1 MKERFLIA
9 NLLNCKNQI
18 HHKSSVKEVSTTSNV
33 KEAAH
38 NYKQL
43 KKKHKVCNIYY
54 KKKNYHSLA
63 INSETWN
70 SVI

>member
-54 KKKNYHSLA
+54 KK
-63 INSETWN
+63 
-70 SVI
+70 

>member
-18 HHKSSVKEVSTTSNV
+18 HHKSSIKEVSTTSNV

-43 KKKHKVCNIYY
+43 KKNTRY
-54 KKKNYHSLA
+54 
-63 INSETWN
+63 
-70 SVI
+70 VIFITKRKIIIL